1 MKHVFL
7 CLFLLTPIV
16 TAYSAEPEAT
26 ASKTEGSITE
36 KSDTPKLTEEPQL
49 YDYYVSLKRMQERLA
64 GRSLEDQ
71 AKLQP
76 QIQRAQQKACQRL
89 RKDHQE
95 RVSREEYRSQGG
107 NEFLVFSLELEQWCA
122 TAR

>member
-1 MKHVFL
+1 MKLWMFCGWL
-7 CLFLLTPIV
+7 LFASS
-16 TAYSAEPEAT
+16 AYAAEA
-26 ASKTEGSITE
+26 
-36 KSDTPKLTEEPQL
+36 DTSPQL
-49 YDYYVSLKRMQERLA
+49 AQEPTLHDHYVALRQMQGSLA
-64 GRSLEDQ
+64 GRSLEEQ

-95 RVSREEYRSQGG
+95 RVSRDEYRRQGG
-107 NEFLVFSLELEQWCA
+107 DEFLVFSWELEQWCA

>member
-1 MKHVFL
+1 MKLWIL
-7 CLFLLTPIV
+7 CGCLMFSAAAHAAEAETSPQV
-16 TAYSAEPEAT
+16 TQEPT
-26 ASKTEGSITE
+26 LH
-36 KSDTPKLTEEPQL
+36 DH
-49 YDYYVSLKRMQERLA
+49 YVAMKQMQERLA
-64 GRSLEDQ
+64 GRSLEEQ

-95 RVSREEYRSQGG
+95 RVPREEYRRQGG
-107 NEFLVFSLELEQWCA
+107 NEFLVFTLELEQWCA

>member
-1 MKHVFL
+1 MKILLL
-7 CLFLLTPIV
+7 CGGLLLAVAAYATETETPPQV
-16 TAYSAEPEAT
+16 M
-26 ASKTEGSITE
+26 
-36 KSDTPKLTEEPQL
+36 EEPTL
-49 YDYYVSLKRMQERLA
+49 HDHYVSLKRMQQSLA
-64 GRSLEDQ
+64 GRPLDEQ

-95 RVSREEYRSQGG
+95 RISREQYRREGG
-107 NEFLVFSLELEQWCA
+107 DEFLVFSLELEQWCA

>member
-1 MKHVFL
+1 MKLWIL
-7 CLFLLTPIV
+7 CGCLLFAV
-16 TAYSAEPEAT
+16 SAYAAEADTSPNAT
-26 ASKTEGSITE
+26 Q
-36 KSDTPKLTEEPQL
+36 EPTL
-49 YDYYVSLKRMQERLA
+49 HDHYIALRHMQESLA
-64 GRSLEDQ
+64 GRSLEEQ

-76 QIQRAQQKACQRL
+76 QIQRAQQKACARL

-122 TAR
+122 IAR

>member
-1 MKHVFL
+1 MKLWML
-7 CLFLLTPIV
+7 CSCLMFAV
-16 TAYSAEPEAT
+16 AAHAAEA
-26 ASKTEGSITE
+26 
-36 KSDTPKLTEEPQL
+36 DTSPQVNQEPTL
-49 YDYYVSLKRMQERLA
+49 HDHYVSLKQMQERMA

-95 RVSREEYRSQGG
+95 RVPREEYRRQGG
-107 NEFLVFSLELEQWCA
+107 NEFLVFTLELEQWCA